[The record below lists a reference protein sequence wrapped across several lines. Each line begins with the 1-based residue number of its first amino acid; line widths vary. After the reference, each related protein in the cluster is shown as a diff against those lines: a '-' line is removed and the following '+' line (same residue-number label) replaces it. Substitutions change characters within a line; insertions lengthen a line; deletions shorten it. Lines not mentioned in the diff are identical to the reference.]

1 MTGEQAINIRIY
13 RRKEKKKWNIQNY
26 LQTMK

>member
-13 RRKEKKKWNIQNY
+13 KQKEKKKWNIQNY